1 MIDLDAIVKK
11 YSSYNFWDMQR
22 ALKREKANYEIDC
35 NSIKLFAQ
43 DHEVLLYYEE
53 SFLAKIILVWKTTD
67 LLEKEKI
74 IRYLGDHYTQKK
86 YDPTQS
92 IRIYEEFN
100 MMFDEKQLRLTIS
113 AKGYGRSSIK
123 NSQVKKRKQ
132 QRVKETFESI
142 DLGLSFLEIIIELFT
157 SFH

>member
-67 LLEKEKI
+67 LLEKEKNHSLFG
-74 IRYLGDHYTQKK
+74 RPLYT
-86 YDPTQS
+86 
-92 IRIYEEFN
+92 
-100 MMFDEKQLRLTIS
+100 
-113 AKGYGRSSIK
+113 
-123 NSQVKKRKQ
+123 
-132 QRVKETFESI
+132 KEV
-142 DLGLSFLEIIIELFT
+142 
-157 SFH
+157 

>member
-1 MIDLDAIVKK
+1 MIDLNEVIKK

-35 NSIKLFAQ
+35 NVIKLFAK

-86 YDPTQS
+86 YDPIES

-100 MMFDEKQLRLTIS
+100 MLFDEKQQRLIIS
-113 AKGYGRSSIK
+113 TKGYGRVLNK

-132 QRVKETFESI
+132 QRVKEAFESI
-142 DLGLSFLEIIIELFT
+142 DLGFSFLEIIIELFT

>member
-1 MIDLDAIVKK
+1 MIDLNEVIKK

-35 NSIKLFAQ
+35 NVIKLFAK

-67 LLEKEKI
+67 ILEKEKI

-86 YDPTQS
+86 YDPIES

-100 MMFDEKQLRLTIS
+100 MLFDEKQQRLIIS
-113 AKGYGRSSIK
+113 TKGYGRVLNK

-132 QRVKETFESI
+132 QRVKEAFESI
-142 DLGLSFLEIIIELFT
+142 DLGFSFLEIIIELFT

>member
-1 MIDLDAIVKK
+1 MIDIDAIVKK

-35 NSIKLFAQ
+35 NSIKLFAK

-53 SFLAKIILVWKTTD
+53 SFLARIILEWKTTD
-67 LLEKEKI
+67 LLEKENI

-100 MMFDEKQLRLTIS
+100 MMFDEKQMRLTIS
-113 AKGYGRSSIK
+113 TRGYGRVSIK
-123 NSQVKKRKQ
+123 NSQVKKKKTAKSKR
-132 QRVKETFESI
+132 SI
-142 DLGLSFLEIIIELFT
+142 
-157 SFH
+157 